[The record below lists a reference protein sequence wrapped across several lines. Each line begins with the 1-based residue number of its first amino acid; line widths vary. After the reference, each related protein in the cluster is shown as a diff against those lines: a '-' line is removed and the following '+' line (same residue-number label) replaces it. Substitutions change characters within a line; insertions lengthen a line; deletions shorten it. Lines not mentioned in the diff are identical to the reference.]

1 MLQLIKLF
9 SMKKLLL
16 LCIGASVSYM
26 GNAQN
31 VVSPTKTVGYHKAEK
46 VASDVQHAGSPT
58 MSSNK
63 KVRQT
68 LAAFPASFGKKEVVG
83 NTTYDLQT
91 NGSNQR
97 RVQQSGNTISCAWTF
112 SNEQN
117 VTSTSAFADRGT
129 GYAHFNGT
137 SWSAAPTARIEN
149 VRTGF
154 GGFAGNGGAVERYIS
169 HDGAGNSL
177 VMAAKVGGT
186 WTSAPMTTSITNQG
200 IWPHSAASGN
210 WLYVVVSPSDS
221 NIHSNGIRNGYFF
234 SRSNDN
240 GATWIDNMIP
250 LPMVDSVGHY
260 RGGGNSYAI
269 AASGNNVAVL
279 CGDMGADLTLIKSTD
294 NGATWT
300 KTVIWNWPLDNFD
313 FASTKTTDINNDAI
327 VDTLWTNDGSH
338 TMAMNASGDVHVSF
352 PLVRVYKTGA
362 NTGYNF
368 FYSTLLAYWNE
379 GMAAVQD
386 SVLVV
391 DNIFSIYRDC
401 DGDQQFGLGQNYVG
415 ANATDPDAIYNT
427 IGLLSMP
434 SITVTNST
442 PEKVLI
448 AYTAV
453 MDGDTT
459 VDDFN
464 HSFWLGSSSLEGQNY
479 RDVFVLGT
487 QDGGANWTYP
497 VNISRTGHFEEIF
510 PSVAENVQGNTLA
523 VLYQGDIEPGTILQN
538 SDLFDPSFQNLMIC
552 QTVGIDSIFIV
563 GADSTAPCGQMELPL
578 AVNSISAQEGSID
591 VYPNPA
597 VDVVTINMNLV
608 NASKTVLFEIAD
620 VTGKIVY
627 THTANNVKNNQSKI
641 NVSGLATGAYLLKV
655 TTDAGIFT
663 EKIVKH

>member
-1 MLQLIKLF
+1 
-9 SMKKLLL
+9 MKKLLL

-26 GNAQN
+26 AGAQN
-31 VVSPTKTVGYHKAEK
+31 TVNPTRSVGYKTES

-58 MSSNK
+58 MPSSK

-68 LAAFPASFGKKEVVG
+68 LAAFPSSLGKKEVVG
-83 NTTYDLQT
+83 RTTYDLQT
-91 NGSNQR
+91 NGSTQR
-97 RVQQSGNTISCAWTF
+97 RVQQSGNTISCGWTF
-112 SNEQN
+112 SAEQN

-137 SWSAAPTARIEN
+137 SWSAEPTARLES

-154 GGFAGNGGAVERYIS
+154 GGFAGNGGTTERYIA
-169 HDGAGNSL
+169 HDAAGNNL
-177 VMAAKVGGT
+177 HMAVKTGGT
-186 WTSAPMTTSITNQG
+186 WTNAPLTTSTTSQS

-210 WLYVVVSPSDS
+210 WLYVIASPADS

-250 LPMVDSVGHY
+250 LPLVDSVGHY

-269 AASGNNVAVL
+269 AANGNNVAII

-313 FASTKTTDINNDAI
+313 FASTKTTDYNNDAV

-338 TMAMNASGDVHVSF
+338 TMTMGSNGKVHVSF
-352 PLVRVYKTGA
+352 PVVRVYKDGST
-362 NTGYNF
+362 TGYNF

-379 GMAAVQD
+379 DMAVVAD
-386 SVLVV
+386 SVMVV
-391 DNIFSIYRDC
+391 DNIFLTYHDC
-401 DGDQQFGLGQNYVG
+401 DKDGSFGLGQNYTG
-415 ANATDPDAIYNT
+415 SATTDPDGIYNT
-427 IGLLSMP
+427 IGLITMP

-448 AYTAV
+448 AYTAI
-453 MDGDTT
+453 MDNDTT

-464 HSFWLGSSSLEGQNY
+464 HTFWLGASSLEGQNY
-479 RDVFVLGT
+479 RDVFVVGT
-487 QDGGANWTYP
+487 QDAGANWTYP
-497 VNISRTGHFEEIF
+497 VNISRTAHFEETY
-510 PSVAENVQGNTLA
+510 PSVAENVSGNTLA

-538 SDLFDPSFQNLMIC
+538 NDIYDPNFQNMMIC
-552 QTVGIDSIFIV
+552 HTVGIDSIFIV
-563 GADSTAPCGQMELPL
+563 GADSTAPCGQFELPF
-578 AVNSISAQEGSID
+578 AVNTISAQEGTIE

-597 VDVVTINMNLV
+597 TDVITINMNLV
-608 NASKTVLFEIAD
+608 NASKSVVYEIAD

-627 THTANNVKNNQSKI
+627 TQTASNVKSDLNKI
-641 NVSGLATGAYLLKV
+641 NISNLATGAYLLKV
-655 TTDAGIFT
+655 TADSGIYT
-663 EKIVKH
+663 EKLIKH